1 MIKND
6 TETEDE
12 ELQESGDKRL
22 KVPDGEFSIY
32 KFDI

>member
-1 MIKND
+1 MTKND

-32 KFDI
+32 LYDL